1 MSSSPS
7 SPRAQE
13 AASGPVAPWR
23 MSADDW
29 KGILLGV
36 YHDFN
41 DDRIMAIAGGVVFY
55 ALLAIF
61 PAITAFVSL
70 YGVFADPSTVAA
82 HLALVQE
89 LLPAGAYSIFQDQA
103 DRAAENGAAQLGL
116 TSLLALLFAI
126 WSANTGTKAIMD
138 ALNVVYNQTETRS
151 FLKFNLVSMV
161 LTLGTMAA
169 LMLALGAVVVLP
181 LLLAAFGVGSIGNLE
196 FLRWPLLLVLILAG
210 LAVLY
215 RFGPA
220 RKQPHWSWFSVGAV
234 VAAASWIATS
244 ALLSWYLSNVANYN
258 AIYGSLG
265 AVVGLM
271 IWMWVSAIVIL
282 IGAALDAQIAQR
294 ARANMKTGTR

>member
-1 MSSSPS
+1 
-7 SPRAQE
+7 
-13 AASGPVAPWR
+13 

-29 KGILLGV
+29 KAVFVGV
-36 YHDFN
+36 YHGFN

-70 YGVFADPSTVAA
+70 YGVFADPGTVAG

-89 LLPAGAYSIFQDQA
+89 LLPTGAYAIFQDQA
-103 DRAAENGAAQLGL
+103 DRAAESGAARLGL
-116 TSLLALLFAI
+116 TSLIALLFAI

-161 LTLGTMAA
+161 LTLGTMAT

-181 LLLAAFGVGSIGNLE
+181 LLLAAFGVDSIGNFEL
-196 FLRWPLLLVLILAG
+196 LRWPLLLALILTG

-215 RFGPA
+215 RYGPS
-220 RKQPHWSWFSVGAV
+220 RKQPHWAWFSVGAL
-234 VAAASWIATS
+234 AAAAGWIATS
-244 ALLSWYLSNVANYN
+244 ALLSWYLSNFANYN

-271 IWMWVSAIVIL
+271 MWMWVSAIVVL
-282 IGAALDAQIAQR
+282 MGAELDAQIAQR
-294 ARANMKTGTR
+294 GRVDTHAA

>member
-1 MSSSPS
+1 MSASPPS
-7 SPRAQE
+7 APE
-13 AASGPVAPWR
+13 AHTASGPVAPWR
-23 MSADDW
+23 MSAADW
-29 KGILLGV
+29 KAIGAGVFHQFNEDRLL
-36 YHDFN
+36 
-41 DDRIMAIAGGVVFY
+41 AIAGGVVFY

-70 YGVFADPSTVAA
+70 YGLFADPTTVAK
-82 HLALVQE
+82 HLSLVQE
-89 LLPAGAYSIFQDQA
+89 LLPSGAFSIFQDQA
-103 DRAAENGAAQLGL
+103 DRAANSGAAQLGL

-151 FLKFNLVSMV
+151 FLKFNFVSMV

-169 LMLALGAVVVLP
+169 LMLALTGVVVLP
-181 LLLAAFGVGSIGNLE
+181 LVLAAFGVDSIGDLE
-196 FLRWPLLLVLILAG
+196 YLRWPLLLVLILAG

-215 RFGPA
+215 RYGPS
-220 RKQPHWSWFSVGAV
+220 RKQPHWSWLSVGAV
-234 VAAASWIATS
+234 AAGASWIGTS

-271 IWMWVSAIVIL
+271 MWMWVTTIVVL
-282 IGAALDAQIAQR
+282 VGAELDAQIAER
-294 ARANMKTGTR
+294 ARSNNEGLS

>member
-1 MSSSPS
+1 
-7 SPRAQE
+7 
-13 AASGPVAPWR
+13 
-23 MSADDW
+23 MSAADW
-29 KGILLGV
+29 KAIAAGIFHQFNEDRLL
-36 YHDFN
+36 
-41 DDRIMAIAGGVVFY
+41 AIAGGVVFY

-70 YGVFADPSTVAA
+70 YGLFADPTTVAE
-82 HLALVQE
+82 HLSLVQE
-89 LLPAGAYSIFQDQA
+89 LLPSGAFSIFQTQA
-103 DRAAENGAAQLGL
+103 DRAADSGAAQLGL

-151 FLKFNLVSMV
+151 FLKFNVVSMV

-169 LMLALGAVVVLP
+169 LMLALTGVVVLP
-181 LLLAAFGVGSIGNLE
+181 LLLAAFGVESLGGLE
-196 FLRWPLLLVLILAG
+196 YLRWPLLLALMLAG

-215 RFGPA
+215 RYGPS
-220 RKQPHWSWFSVGAV
+220 RKQPHWSWLSVGAV
-234 VAAASWIATS
+234 AAAAGWIGTS

-271 IWMWVSAIVIL
+271 MWMWVTTIVVL
-282 IGAALDAQIAQR
+282 IGAELDAQIAAR
-294 ARANMKTGTR
+294 ARANNEGQS